1 MNIFRQMLGVKVLE
15 FCQTNLN
22 ITKDILDNAP
32 RTAQLVAI
40 ANLCILQN
48 IAQDHIQK
56 TFNLLHFASYFCNL
70 KR

>member
-40 ANLCILQN
+40 AILCILQN
-48 IAQDHIQK
+48 IA
-56 TFNLLHFASYFCNL
+56 
-70 KR
+70 